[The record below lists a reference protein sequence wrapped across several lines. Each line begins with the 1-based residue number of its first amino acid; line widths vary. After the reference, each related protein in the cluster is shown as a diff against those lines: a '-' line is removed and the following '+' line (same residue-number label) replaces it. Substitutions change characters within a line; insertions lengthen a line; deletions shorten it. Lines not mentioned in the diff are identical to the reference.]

1 MSSVFYYALPALG
14 GYALLSLCLLRR
26 PRLLHSPR
34 VPAFSC
40 RLAAHR
46 GGSGER
52 IENTLE
58 AFENA
63 EAQRADLLELD
74 CQLSKD
80 GVVIVSHDSNLLRQS
95 GLNED
100 IRNLNSAELP
110 LYKEE
115 LEVYFS
121 PGRFSRGTD
130 RRMVR
135 LEEVFQRFPRT
146 PVSVE
151 VKMDSDDLIQK
162 VADLT
167 RQYGRSHITVWAAE
181 KSCIMKKCREAN
193 PEMPISF
200 TVGRGL
206 RLLFLFYVGLLPFCP
221 IPEQFLLCFMP
232 SIINRTYF
240 PFCSRMANWCAS
252 AFLRRLIMRK
262 SLIRHLEARGVQ
274 VIFWC
279 LNEEADFEVAFGL
292 GASGVMTDY
301 PTVLRRYLDNHFP
314 PPDSSW

>member
-14 GYALLSLCLLRR
+14 GYTLLSYCFLRR
-26 PRLLHSPR
+26 PWLLHSPR
-34 VPAFSC
+34 APAFSC
-40 RLAAHR
+40 CLAAHR

-63 EAQRADLLELD
+63 VTQRADLLELD
-74 CQLSKD
+74 CQLSQD
-80 GVVIVSHDSNLLRQS
+80 GVVIVSHDSNLQRQS
-95 GLNED
+95 GLNKE

-121 PGRFSRGTD
+121 PGRVSRGTD

-135 LEEVFQRFPRT
+135 LEEVFQRFPRM

-151 VKMDSDDLIQK
+151 VKVADDDLIQK
-162 VADLT
+162 VAALT

-181 KSCIMKKCREAN
+181 KSCIMKKCRKAN
-193 PEMPISF
+193 PEMPFSF
-200 TVGRGL
+200 TLSRGL
-206 RLLFLFYVGLLPFCP
+206 WLLFLFYVGLLPFCP
-221 IPEQFLLCFMP
+221 IPEQFLLCFLP
-232 SIINRTYF
+232 SIINKTYF
-240 PFCSRMANWCAS
+240 PFCSRTANWCAA
-252 AFLRRLIMRK
+252 AFLQRLIMRK

-274 VIFWC
+274 VVFWC
-279 LNEEADFEVAFGL
+279 LNEEADFKVALGL

-301 PTVLRRYLDNHFP
+301 PTDLRRYLDSHFP
-314 PPDSSW
+314 SP